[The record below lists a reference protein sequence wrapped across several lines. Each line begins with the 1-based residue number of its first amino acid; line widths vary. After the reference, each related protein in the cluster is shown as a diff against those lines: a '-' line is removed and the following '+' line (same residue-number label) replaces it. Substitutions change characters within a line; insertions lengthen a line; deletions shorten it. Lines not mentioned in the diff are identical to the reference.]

1 MRQCCQRSQHLVWC
15 INVVH
20 QSSEGQLT
28 VEGRGEPATP
38 LRGSN
43 FGYIGWTRAD
53 HEGDTETGNESTD
66 DELVGMSGSGDDCSP
81 DANDQATHEHAD
93 TATEAIP
100 GRG

>member
-1 MRQCCQRSQHLVWC
+1 MRRYCRRSQHLVYR
-15 INVVH
+15 INVVR
-20 QSSEGQLT
+20 QSIEGKLT

-43 FGYIGWTRAD
+43 FGDICRARGD
-53 HEGDTETGNESTD
+53 HEGDTKAGNEPTD

-81 DANDQATHEHAD
+81 DANDQATHEHAN